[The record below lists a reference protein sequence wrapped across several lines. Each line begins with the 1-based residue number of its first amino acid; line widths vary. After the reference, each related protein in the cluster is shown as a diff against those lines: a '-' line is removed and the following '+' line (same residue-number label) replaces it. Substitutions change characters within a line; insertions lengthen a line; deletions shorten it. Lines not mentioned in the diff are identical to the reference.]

1 MCQGLKQWGER
12 GKKNG
17 DLASSPPTPY
27 PLGRFDTLLR
37 VTLTIET
44 KMATQYSKHLILK
57 ILQESRGLNWV
68 FSETNKKFYF
78 VWLCT
83 YKLKIILTIFFM
95 DLY

>member
-17 DLASSPPTPY
+17 DLASFPPTPY
-27 PLGRFDTLLR
+27 PLSRVDTLLR

-68 FSETNKKFYF
+68 FSGKNKNFNF
-78 VWLCT
+78 VWLNT
-83 YKLKIILTIFFM
+83 QKLKITLTIFFM